1 MAPFLWMGFNYL
13 KTTEPLRGGRL
24 LFTTKFPD
32 ISGSHLMDL
41 RRMKGRFDLGAT
53 K

>member
-13 KTTEPLRGGRL
+13 KTTEPLRGDRL

-32 ISGSHLMDL
+32 ISGSHLM
-41 RRMKGRFDLGAT
+41 KGRFDLGAT